1 MAMRIVVGFRDNG
14 STLTNA
20 STECL
25 LNLYSGNLASRN
37 IVPFVKKEHVVLDSE
52 YLETLVVAVPK

>member
-1 MAMRIVVGFRDNG
+1 MWILPNSFVEYAFGLI
-14 STLTNA
+14 
-20 STECL
+20 
-25 LNLYSGNLASRN
+25 YSGNLASRN